1 MKTPQELH
9 EWVRSYNW
17 DDGLAPIWPVVQS
30 DTTELATALLIYWR
44 LEGPW
49 FQGGAHANEEAGRLH
64 ALVER
69 RLLEGVYAKGSVRY
83 DPVADNGLSR
93 VQISK
98 LKQSGLPIQ
107 FLEPVY
113 GS

>member
-9 EWVRSYNW
+9 DWVRSYNW
-17 DDGLAPIWPVVQS
+17 DSGLAPIWPIAQS
-30 DTTELATALLIYWR
+30 DRTELATALLIYWR

-49 FQGGAHANEEAGRLH
+49 FQEGSSANEEAERLH

-69 RLLEGVYAKGSVRY
+69 RLLAGVYAKGSVRY

-93 VQISK
+93 VQVFK
-98 LKQSGLPIQ
+98 LKKS
-107 FLEPVY
+107 
-113 GS
+113 